1 MEDLLKTKVAQE
13 TARKYADI
21 IHLSRPMSEESLCKH
36 PRMPLENRAK
46 IFSPFAALRGY
57 EQKIAAEGVKM
68 QRVEKQILSEE
79 ETEKLSNKLNQVV
92 KGIYLTVIYF
102 KGDSEEQGNSLFGF
116 YQELTGKVNA
126 IDPIEQMI
134 RIDGIT
140 VRFEDILDVAG
151 ETALA
156 QDDSL

>member
-1 MEDLLKTKVAQE
+1 MEDLLKTKEAQE
-13 TARKYADI
+13 TAKKYADI
-21 IHLSRPMSEESLCKH
+21 IHRERPVSEESLCKH

-79 ETEKLSNKLNQVV
+79 ETEKLSQKLNQIV
-92 KGIYLTVIYF
+92 KGMYLTVTYF
-102 KGDSEEQGNSLFGF
+102 KGDSEEQGSSLFGF
-116 YQELTGKVNA
+116 YQELTGKVETIN
-126 IDPIEQMI
+126 PIEHML

-140 VRFEDILDVAG
+140 VRFEDIYYIAEDVVS
-151 ETALA
+151 A
-156 QDDSL
+156 QDFS

>member
-79 ETEKLSNKLNQVV
+79 ETEKLSYKLNQIV
-92 KGIYLTVIYF
+92 KGMYLTVTYF
-102 KGDSEEQGNSLFGF
+102 KGDSEEQGSSPFGF
-116 YQELTGKVNA
+116 YQELTGKVEA
-126 IDPIEQMI
+126 IDPIERML
-134 RIDGIT
+134 RIDGIA
-140 VRFEDILDVAG
+140 VMFEDIYDIAEEAVS
-151 ETALA
+151 A
-156 QDDSL
+156 QDFSL

>member
-1 MEDLLKTKVAQE
+1 MEDLLKTKEAQE
-13 TARKYADI
+13 AAKKYADI
-21 IHLSRPMSEESLCKH
+21 IHRERPVSEESLCKH

-79 ETEKLSNKLNQVV
+79 ETEKLSQKLNQIV
-92 KGIYLTVIYF
+92 KGMYLTVTYF
-102 KGDSEEQGNSLFGF
+102 KGDSEEQESSSFGF
-116 YQELTGKVNA
+116 YQELTGKVET
-126 IDPIEQMI
+126 IDPIEQTI

-140 VRFEDILDVAG
+140 VKFEDIFDVAG
-151 ETALA
+151 EMIQELK
-156 QDDSL
+156 SE

>member
-1 MEDLLKTKVAQE
+1 MEDLLKTKEARE
-13 TARKYADI
+13 TAKKYADI
-21 IHLSRPMSEESLCKH
+21 IHRERPMSEESLCKY

-79 ETEKLSNKLNQVV
+79 ETEKLSQKLNQIV
-92 KGIYLTVIYF
+92 KGMYLTITYF
-102 KGDSEEQGNSLFGF
+102 KRDSEEQGSSPFGF
-116 YQELTGKVNA
+116 YQELTGKVEA
-126 IDPIEQMI
+126 IDPIEQTI

-140 VRFEDILDVAG
+140 VRFEDILDVA
-151 ETALA
+151 EAVVSA
-156 QDDSL
+156 QDFS

>member
-1 MEDLLKTKVAQE
+1 MEDLLKTKEAQE
-13 TARKYADI
+13 TAKKYADI
-21 IHLSRPMSEESLCKH
+21 IHRERPASEESLCKH

-79 ETEKLSNKLNQVV
+79 ETEKLSNRLNQVV
-92 KGIYLTVIYF
+92 KGMYLTVNYF
-102 KGDSEEQGNSLFGF
+102 EGDSEEQESSSFGF
-116 YQELTGKVNA
+116 YQELTGKVEV
-126 IDPIEQMI
+126 IDPIEQTI

-140 VRFEDILDVAG
+140 VRFEDIYDIAEEVVS
-151 ETALA
+151 A
-156 QDDSL
+156 QDFS

>member
-1 MEDLLKTKVAQE
+1 MEDLLKTKEAQE
-13 TARKYADI
+13 TAKKYADI
-21 IHLSRPMSEESLCKH
+21 IHRERPASEESLCKH

-79 ETEKLSNKLNQVV
+79 ETEKLSNRLNQVV
-92 KGIYLTVIYF
+92 KGMYLTVNYF
-102 KGDSEEQGNSLFGF
+102 EGDSEEQESSSFGF
-116 YQELTGKVNA
+116 YQELTGKVEV
-126 IDPIEQMI
+126 IDPIEQTI

-140 VRFEDILDVAG
+140 VRFEDIYDIAEAVVS
-151 ETALA
+151 A
-156 QDDSL
+156 QDFS

>member
-1 MEDLLKTKVAQE
+1 MEDLLKTKEARE

-21 IHLSRPMSEESLCKH
+21 IRLSRPVSEESLCKH

>member
-79 ETEKLSNKLNQVV
+79 ETEKLSYKLNQIV
-92 KGIYLTVIYF
+92 KGMYLTVTYF
-102 KGDSEEQGNSLFGF
+102 KGDSEEQESSSFGF
-116 YQELTGKVNA
+116 YQELTGKVEA
-126 IDPIEQMI
+126 IDPIERML
-134 RIDGIT
+134 RIDGIA
-140 VRFEDILDVAG
+140 VMFEDIYDIAEEAVS
-151 ETALA
+151 A
-156 QDDSL
+156 QDFSL